1 MRDDGVIVDNSER
14 VIPETFYENP
24 TEEERKEFANL
35 KSIEIDTEQI
45 EYLQTLAQ
53 GWAYPLNKFMDE
65 LQLLE
70 VI

>member
-1 MRDDGVIVDNSER
+1 MKDDGLIADHQER
-14 VIPETFYENP
+14 DIPEALYE
-24 TEEERKEFANL
+24 EVSDEERKQFETL

-65 LQLLE
+65 LQVLE